1 MFTLLQGSNFFNW
14 SVHTVLSHFVEFSN
28 LPYSARL
35 IKAPNVFSGPKSNY
49 LFSINYNSH
58 SDTKKKKKN
67 LANYRQNLRN
77 LKDANN

>member
-14 SVHTVLSHFVEFSN
+14 SVHAVLSHFVEFSN

-35 IKAPNVFSGPKSNY
+35 IKASSVFSGPKSNY

-67 LANYRQNLRN
+67 LANYR
-77 LKDANN
+77 